1 MNKIAII
8 SIFLLS
14 ALLTTIFISILYV
27 LTETSVADWIENL
40 VIHPKLT
47 YGNLL
52 FILGLIFSLAL
63 RLLFIRGYAAYIIT
77 KTGINK

>member
-1 MNKIAII
+1 MYKIAII

-63 RLLFIRGYAAYIIT
+63 RLLFIREYAAHIIT
-77 KTGINK
+77 KTGVNK

>member
-8 SIFLLS
+8 SLFLLS
-14 ALLTTIFISILYV
+14 VLVTTIFISILYV
-27 LTETSVADWIENL
+27 LTETSVGHWIENL

-52 FILGLIFSLAL
+52 FILGLILSLAL
-63 RLLFIRGYAAYIIT
+63 RLLFIRGYAAHIIT

>member
-8 SIFLLS
+8 PLFLLS

-27 LTETSVADWIENL
+27 LTETSVGDWIENL

-52 FILGLIFSLAL
+52 FFLGLIFTLAL
-63 RLLFIRGYAAYIIT
+63 SLLFIRGYVTHIIT
-77 KTGINK
+77 KSGLNK